1 MNVAA
6 VTLEYIVGVD
16 SVAGHHE
23 GAVLLRVAVEQ
34 EAVVRGGRL
43 LGLKHGHV
51 ALGSQEEDGDT
62 FGFIG
67 QVCVTRTQGI

>member
-1 MNVAA
+1 MMRLDRELQRGRRRTMNVAA

-51 ALGSQEEDGDT
+51 ALGS
-62 FGFIG
+62 
-67 QVCVTRTQGI
+67 